1 MTAYG
6 GQGWCAYPWMIGIYE
21 TSGSLAIPDGDPAG
35 VSMDVVVY
43 GQASVPMDIVV
54 TLQIDHPNPADLVV
68 TLISTNGSD
77 SVLWN
82 HDSNPD
88 YYLPANGIER
98 DNYINGT
105 LTLHV
110 ADTVAG
116 NTGTLKGFKLLVSS
130 RYD

>member
-1 MTAYG
+1 
-6 GQGWCAYPWMIGIYE
+6 
-21 TSGSLAIPDGDPAG
+21 
-35 VSMDVVVY
+35 
-43 GQASVPMDIVV
+43 VV